1 MAEGSGDFHFDL
13 QDPTQLTYG
22 DIISEP
28 HTFWVPAAEGPDL
41 GSVASQQAA
50 QPQTLAE
57 PVEVESSLSSFA
69 VTPSSSLDAGNTV
82 FPDSQPGSLL
92 NPSQTSRDNEE
103 RACAA
108 IQQALAD
115 EDWVTMT
122 NMCRTR
128 LIAEGGPSP
137 YHNAQYK
144 IFLAHVP
151 GEDTPALLN
160 SARASIHRMKTDET
174 SSFPDT
180 TNAQNIMHLET
191 LMKTLMETLSMREPV
206 GGVFPSLDHSS
217 AASSALV
224 MSNAE
229 TNDEQTYDFCID
241 TSLMSNVAVNS
252 GNQFTFD
259 MDASL
264 TSNGVSASP
273 FDESS
278 STNVQG
284 TGCNF
289 NESCFDMVASL
300 MSNGVSVSPFEE
312 SPSVNVQGMG
322 CNFDGSGF
330 NPNFTWSNHWPADG
344 TSSNA
349 ETQTLLHTQPQLA
362 IAQFPSIP
370 FTANAFATGQSEVAS
385 LDATVEQSNGAS
397 LASFMSFPVI
407 EQGDEKLGQIY
418 KSTADAM
425 SLDMNLAD
433 NPEDSEVAGSMK
445 RENLFSP
452 RSSIA
457 SRAENDVKAAGESSY
472 ENQALRSLF
481 GLQSKSS
488 SVSDS
493 LTGAAQPLGE
503 IEAQGY
509 RKMQAEAAR
518 SRIAL
523 VRQGRIS
530 VDSDLQ
536 GLAQDNQ
543 AIRARLNRISK
554 VDLSLGAGGSR
565 VGKRTNSSGTRPV
578 DRVVVDIT
586 RAREAQ
592 SQAMEA
598 THTRRTYRKSL
609 DEISFALECQMNLE
623 SPRGSIAS
631 ASRRQSGAARNSVS
645 GRSRIHSRADSLGS
659 VTHSSGAGRSYGRKK
674 SGQEGGAG
682 RETPRP
688 PIPRDAHGRFKAVVL
703 PSAKPSD
710 AAAAQE

>member
-1 MAEGSGDFHFDL
+1 
-13 QDPTQLTYG
+13 
-22 DIISEP
+22 
-28 HTFWVPAAEGPDL
+28 
-41 GSVASQQAA
+41 
-50 QPQTLAE
+50 
-57 PVEVESSLSSFA
+57 
-69 VTPSSSLDAGNTV
+69 
-82 FPDSQPGSLL
+82 
-92 NPSQTSRDNEE
+92 
-103 RACAA
+103 
-108 IQQALAD
+108 
-115 EDWVTMT
+115 
-122 NMCRTR
+122 
-128 LIAEGGPSP
+128 
-137 YHNAQYK
+137 
-144 IFLAHVP
+144 
-151 GEDTPALLN
+151 
-160 SARASIHRMKTDET
+160 
-174 SSFPDT
+174 
-180 TNAQNIMHLET
+180 
-191 LMKTLMETLSMREPV
+191 V

-241 TSLMSNVAVNS
+241 TSLTSNVVVNS
-252 GNQFTFD
+252 GNQFSFD
-259 MDASL
+259 MGAPLTSNGVSASLFDETSSTNVQGTGRSFDASGFDIGASL
-264 TSNGVSASP
+264 TSNSVSASP

-278 STNVQG
+278 SANVQG
-284 TGCNF
+284 TVCNF
-289 NESCFDMVASL
+289 DGSGFDMVASL
-300 MSNGVSVSPFEE
+300 MSNGVSASPFDE

-330 NPNFTWSNHWPADG
+330 NPNFTWPNLWPADG

-349 ETQTLLHTQPQLA
+349 ETQTSLHIQPQLA

-370 FTANAFATGQSEVAS
+370 FTANAFATGQSELAS

-397 LASFMSFPVI
+397 LASFMNFPVI
-407 EQGDEKLGQIY
+407 EQSDEKLGQIY
-418 KSTADAM
+418 KSSADAM

-433 NPEDSEVAGSMK
+433 NPEDSEVAGSIK

-493 LTGAAQPLGE
+493 LTGVAQPLGE

-530 VDSDLQ
+530 IDSDLQ

-609 DEISFALECQMNLE
+609 DEISFALACQMNLE